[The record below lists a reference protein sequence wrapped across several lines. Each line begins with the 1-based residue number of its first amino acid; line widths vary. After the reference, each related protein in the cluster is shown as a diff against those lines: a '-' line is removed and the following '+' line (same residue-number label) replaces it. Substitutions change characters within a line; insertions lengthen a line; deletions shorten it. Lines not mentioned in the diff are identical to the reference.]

1 MVQEA
6 GCQKSLVIELSLQG
20 HAAVLE
26 RMSKQLSTSSPEESA
41 AKRMQEWRGEH
52 CGFSLATF
60 SLGTQSLWLK
70 IGRCVAARAFPLLA
84 LWKQHL
90 TAEESHAVS
99 TISESLLSHT
109 ATQGLLSQKKTLF
122 AR

>member
-41 AKRMQEWRGEH
+41 AKRMQEWRGER

-70 IGRCVAARAFPLLA
+70 TADVLQPGPSRCSL
-84 LWKQHL
+84 
-90 TAEESHAVS
+90 SGSS
-99 TISESLLSHT
+99 TSR
-109 ATQGLLSQKKTLF
+109 QKSRT
-122 AR
+122 R